1 LVVIHTLDANKG
13 TSGNNDAHARW
24 DQFVNNCPEAS
35 FFHRAGWQRVIAQSI
50 GHKSF
55 YLYAEQDG
63 EIVGILPLFEVKSR
77 IFGHALV
84 STPFCVYGGV
94 AATCDEARQALLE
107 HAKNL
112 AEQLQVDY
120 LELRHR
126 APQTDGWPSKCKH
139 SAFRRQLDPDPEQ
152 NMLAMKRKQRAV
164 IRQGIKNQHSAE
176 LSSQNNTQFD
186 NFYRIYSTSLRNL
199 GTPAFSKKFLKAL
212 ETEFG
217 ADCEIVSIYQDGE
230 PRSSLMS
237 FYFRDEV
244 LPYYGGGLPESRD
257 LKSMDFM
264 YWDQI
269 CRALERG
276 IKVYDFGRS
285 KNDSGPYNYKR
296 HWGFEPEPLC
306 YEYHLVK
313 ATSVPDIS
321 PNNPK
326 YKYFI
331 RAWQKL
337 PLRVSQIIGP
347 YLSKYLG

>member
-1 LVVIHTLDANKG
+1 MVVIHTLDPNQGPSADS
-13 TSGNNDAHARW
+13 TECARW
-24 DQFVNNCPEAS
+24 DGFVDSCPEAT
-35 FFHRAGWQRVIAQSI
+35 FFHRAGWQRVITQSQ
-50 GHKSF
+50 GHKAF
-55 YLYAEQDG
+55 YLYAEQHA
-63 EIVGILPLFEVKSR
+63 EITGILPLFEVKSWL
-77 IFGHALV
+77 FGHALV

-94 AATCDEARQALLE
+94 VATTDTARLALLE
-107 HAKNL
+107 HAKQL
-112 AEQLQVDY
+112 AETLQVDY

-126 APQTDGWPSKCKH
+126 APQTDGWPSKSKH
-139 SAFRRQLDPDPEQ
+139 SAFRRQLDVDPES

-164 IRQGIKNQHSAE
+164 IRQGIKNQHRTE
-176 LSSQNNTQFD
+176 LDADNNPQFD

-212 ETEFG
+212 HTEFG
-217 ADCEIVSIYQDGE
+217 AACEILSIYQDGE

-244 LPYYGGGLPESRD
+244 LPYYGGGMSESRD

-269 CRALERG
+269 CRALKRG
-276 IKVYDFGRS
+276 IKTYDFGRS
-285 KNDSGPYNYKR
+285 KNDSGAYHYKR

-313 ATSVPDIS
+313 ADTVPDIS

-326 YKYFI
+326 YQYFI

-337 PLRVSQIIGP
+337 PLGVSQWVGP